1 MIKLQVDEVDVVLEY
16 EGDDGQEV
24 LGELVFGIDKF
35 IGDVSYGNEST
46 KKIVYDIVI
55 DTLIALRDGKI

>member
-1 MIKLQVDEVDVVLEY
+1 MIRLQVDEVDVVLEY
-16 EGDDGQEV
+16 EGDNGQKV

-35 IGDVSYGNEST
+35 IGDVSYENEST